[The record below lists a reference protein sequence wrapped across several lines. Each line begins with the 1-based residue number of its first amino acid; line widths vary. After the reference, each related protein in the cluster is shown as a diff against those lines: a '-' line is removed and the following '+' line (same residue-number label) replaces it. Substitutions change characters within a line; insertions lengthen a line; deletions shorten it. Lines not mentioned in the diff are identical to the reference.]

1 MYPCFNESERFCEEP
16 YAGKPHVR
24 ICEGRVSKG
33 ICLLDYRGEIIVD
46 TDTLLFFD
54 KNPSALP
61 LYEVLETKTYA
72 LFPAAKKRVQKT
84 QISFSNRHIFACV
97 SFAQVKKKAEL
108 PCPYLVLT
116 LGLPYPL
123 DSDRVAVKTEP
134 YPGRWTTHIVIGT
147 ADEIDEEI
155 FSWIHQA
162 YVFSEIK

>member
-1 MYPCFNESERFCEEP
+1 
-16 YAGKPHVR
+16 
-24 ICEGRVSKG
+24 
-33 ICLLDYRGEIIVD
+33 
-46 TDTLLFFD
+46 
-54 KNPSALP
+54 LP
-61 LYEVLETKTYA
+61 LYEVLETKIYA

-108 PCPYLVLT
+108 PCPYLVVT

-123 DSDRVAVKTEP
+123 GSDRVAVKTEP

-147 ADEIDEEI
+147 ADEIDEELI
-155 FSWIHQA
+155 SWIHQA